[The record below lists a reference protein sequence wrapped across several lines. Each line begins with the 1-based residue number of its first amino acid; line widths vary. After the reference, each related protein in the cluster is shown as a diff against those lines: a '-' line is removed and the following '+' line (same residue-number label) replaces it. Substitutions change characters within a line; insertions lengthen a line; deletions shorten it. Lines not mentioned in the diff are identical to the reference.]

1 MKRFILSIGAILIAL
16 SMNAQTFT
24 ADQLEKY
31 AKDKYGSN
39 WAKAAENLKNEV
51 ALDNENRL
59 NYQEIIE
66 CPGQSKEQL
75 FNKALAWFKK
85 TFKTQDT
92 KGTIIEQ
99 DEENGLIVAKAHIE
113 KVAVQSAGVNRY
125 RVDLAPYIRV
135 DLKEERARIS
145 AYAGNYEV
153 KVSKGGGTTSTIGA
167 FAAVAAMVAVVAAT
181 SDNDKSDSKDQKET
195 TSSSSS
201 SSKSKTSSSSSSTS
215 STSSTSSKS
224 SDSSTVSKDDDE
236 IEYWDINSC
245 YPFVEKD
252 KHKKA
257 SSKAFVMTS
266 AFQNSIIDILKEALL
281 ADNSSSFDDDW

>member
-1 MKRFILSIGAILIAL
+1 MKRIILSIATLLFAMSI
-16 SMNAQTFT
+16 NAQTFT

-66 CPGQSKEQL
+66 CPEQSKEQL
-75 FNKALAWFKK
+75 FAKALKWFEK

-125 RVDLAPYIRV
+125 QVDLAPYIRV

-181 SDNDKSDSKDQKET
+181 SDNDKSDSNDKKET

-201 SSKSKTSSSSSSTS
+201 SSKSETTSSSSSKSSTS
-215 STSSTSSKS
+215 STSSDSSK
-224 SDSSTVSKDDDE
+224 DAKDDDK

-245 YPFVEKD
+245 YPFIEKD
-252 KHKKA
+252 RHKKA

-281 ADNSSSFDDDW
+281 ADNTSSFDDDW